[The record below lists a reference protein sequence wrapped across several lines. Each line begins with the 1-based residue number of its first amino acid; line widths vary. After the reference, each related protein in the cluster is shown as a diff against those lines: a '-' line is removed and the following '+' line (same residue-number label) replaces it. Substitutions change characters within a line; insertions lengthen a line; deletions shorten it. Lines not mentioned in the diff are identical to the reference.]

1 MFDGIRQ
8 YYQELIP
15 ALSAEEW
22 EELEKRLII
31 EEYPK
36 GSMVCREGENCK
48 GVYYIHKGLARLYYT
63 VEGREICT
71 GFAKEGEYLSEYDSF
86 LTQTPASQS
95 MDVLEDTVAI
105 NLPYEKM
112 QELYRNYPIYNQAGR
127 KIAEGLFI
135 LISRYNTRLLTLIPE
150 DRYQYIVDNQYH
162 LIQRVP
168 QYMLASFIGISP
180 EHLSRIRKKMA
191 R

>member
-1 MFDGIRQ
+1 VD
-8 YYQELIP
+8 
-15 ALSAEEW
+15 
-22 EELEKRLII
+22 
-31 EEYPK
+31 
-36 GSMVCREGENCK
+36 
-48 GVYYIHKGLARLYYT
+48 
-63 VEGREICT
+63 GREICT

>member
-15 ALSAEEW
+15 ALSSEEW
-22 EELEKRLII
+22 EELEKRLVI

-48 GVYYIHKGLARLYYT
+48 GVYYINKGLARLYYT
-63 VEGREICT
+63 VDGREICT

-95 MDVLEDTVAI
+95 MDVLEDTVVI

-112 QELYRNYPIYNQAGR
+112 QNLYSNYPIFNQAGR

-135 LISRYNTRLLTLIPE
+135 LISRYNTRLLTLSPE
-150 DRYQYIVDNQYH
+150 DRYQYIIDNQYH

-180 EHLSRIRKKMA
+180 EHLSRIRKKMT